1 MLIALD
7 ATWVPQLGGL
17 SLLGNPWLDLLLL
30 WAAGVA
36 AGVINSMAGGG
47 SFLTIPILVGLGLP
61 ANVANGTIRVSIFT
75 QNATLAATMHN
86 NGVRAHGLTLRL
98 AGPVLA
104 GALLGS
110 SLATQIDDAVF
121 RPLVGAVLLV
131 WAAVLAFKPD
141 RFLHPPDDEQAP
153 SARTYVLTLLV
164 GIYGGFLQAGVGF
177 PLIALLSGHLG
188 YDLVRTN
195 AIKASLIFIYTCVA
209 LPVFAFAGQ
218 IAWIPAIVLAV
229 GTMVGAWIGARWQLK
244 KGAKLVRW
252 FVLVAVTVA
261 GLSMLRS
268 LL

>member
-1 MLIALD
+1 MLTALT
-7 ATWVPQLGGL
+7 ATWAPELGGL
-17 SLLGNPWLDLLLL
+17 SLLGSPWLDLLLL

-61 ANVANGTIRVSIFT
+61 ANVANGTIRVSILT
-75 QNATLAATMHN
+75 QNATLAATLHN
-86 NGVRAHGLTLRL
+86 NGVRAHGLTWRL
-98 AGPVLA
+98 AGPILA

-121 RPLVGAVLLV
+121 RPLIGGVLLV
-131 WAAVLAFKPD
+131 WAVILAFKPD
-141 RFLHPPDDEQAP
+141 RFLHPPDEERSPTAL
-153 SARTYVLTLLV
+153 TYGLALLV
-164 GIYGGFLQAGVGF
+164 GLYGGFLQAGVGF

-195 AIKASLIFIYTCVA
+195 AVKASLIFIYTCVA

-218 IAWIPAIVLAV
+218 IAWLPAIVLAV
-229 GTMVGAWIGARWQLK
+229 GTMVGAWVGARWQLE
-244 KGAKLVRW
+244 KGAGLVRW
-252 FVLVAVTVA
+252 FVLIAVTVS
-261 GLSMLRS
+261 GISMLSS